1 MPFPPACMRATAI
14 AAARTHRIGNV
25 YPVSTPCEPGACD
38 SDTVSEPRRV
48 KAVRRMTTAR
58 RALRTAAV
66 SIVAVAWAAV
76 ALAAGGELDPSFSGD
91 GWVRTLEVRSP
102 PNTYPPRGGEDVALQ
117 SDGKILVT
125 GEILDATSH
134 WYFGVFR
141 NTDDG
146 SLDRSF
152 AGGGLA
158 ETDLGARPSSPTP
171 SRSSG
176 TAGSSWR
183 ERRTA
188 RRVQKFGHRP

>member
-1 MPFPPACMRATAI
+1 
-14 AAARTHRIGNV
+14 
-25 YPVSTPCEPGACD
+25 
-38 SDTVSEPRRV
+38 
-48 KAVRRMTTAR
+48 MTTAR

-102 PNTYPPRGGEDVALQ
+102 PNTYPPRGGVDVALQ

-158 ETDLGARPSSPTP
+158 ETDLGEAEFAHAVAVQRNGRIVVAGEADCPSGSEIRSSPVVP
-171 SRSSG
+171 VGSWSR
-176 TAGSSWR
+176 GSIRPANR
-183 ERRTA
+183 EIGQPEIASANKRR
-188 RRVQKFGHRP
+188 RDV